1 MLYRGQRRREWLLDS
16 TFVRSCKSIIF
27 GIPVEQKLK
36 ASFVESSNYHHA
48 LVALYLLKF
57 SEIVQPSEELYALE
71 KSKGI
76 DAWFELLK
84 RMQQHPE
91 IDTSAIKGSNFVDW
105 SESSDIALYFAN
117 EGRDGE
123 GAVFVCDASSTGK
136 TIPLKSVDEVLNL
149 MAEIRDKG
157 QALGAPLLFSPE
169 RQIAYQRAKN
179 QQARYFSQM
188 DMRYDLESIWRK
200 RESELQGQTV
210 LVKVVLA
217 AESVDEANEYLQANG
232 ISRDFVYPS

>member
-1 MLYRGQRRREWLLDS
+1 MLYRGQKRREWLLDS
-16 TFVRSCKSIIF
+16 TFVRSCKLIIF

-36 ASFVESSNYHHA
+36 ASLVESSNYHHA

-57 SEIVQPSEELYALE
+57 SEIIQPSAELYALE
-71 KSKGI
+71 NSLGI
-76 DAWFELLK
+76 DVWFELLK

-91 IDTSAIKGSNFVDW
+91 IDKSAIKGSNFVDW
-105 SESSDIALYFAN
+105 SASSDIALYFAN

-123 GAVFVCDASSTGK
+123 GAVYVCDASATGK
-136 TIPLKSVDEVLNL
+136 TIPFKSVDEVLDL

-157 QALGAPLLFSPE
+157 EALGAPLLFSPE
-169 RQIAYQRAKN
+169 RQIAYPRAKN
-179 QQARYFSQM
+179 QQARYFAQM

-200 RESELQGQTV
+200 RERELQGQTI
-210 LVKVVLA
+210 LVKVVLP

-232 ISRDFVYPS
+232 IDRDFVYPS

>member
-1 MLYRGQRRREWLLDS
+1 MLYRGQKRREWLLDS

-36 ASFVESSNYHHA
+36 GSLVESNNYHHA

-57 SEIVQPSEELYALE
+57 SELVQPSAALYALE
-71 KSKGI
+71 KSEGI

-84 RMQQHPE
+84 RMQQHSE

-105 SESSDIALYFAN
+105 SASSDIALYFAN

-123 GAVFVCDASSTGK
+123 GAVYVCDASSTGK

-157 QALGAPLLFSPE
+157 EAMGAPLLFSPE

-179 QQARYFSQM
+179 QQARYFAQM

-200 RESELQGQTV
+200 RERELQDQTI
-210 LVKVVLA
+210 LVKVVLT
-217 AESVDEANEYLQANG
+217 AESVYEANEYLQANG
-232 ISRDFVYPS
+232 INRDFVYPS